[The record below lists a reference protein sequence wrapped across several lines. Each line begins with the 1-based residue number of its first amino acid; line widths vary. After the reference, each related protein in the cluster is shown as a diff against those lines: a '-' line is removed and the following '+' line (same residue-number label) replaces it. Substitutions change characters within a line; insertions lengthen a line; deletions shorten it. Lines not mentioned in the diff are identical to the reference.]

1 MSKHPTNTKEDESI
15 DLDNVKDVKVKEG
28 DIESPKPRPKKR
40 QTVWRRWTEAVCIFL
55 RQTAKGVRGEGEKP
69 DFEELE
75 IPQKYRPRDFQS
87 TCQATGFSP
96 ASLRRLY
103 RGFKT
108 ECPSGLMTEEAF
120 REVFAKFFPNG
131 ATCSAYSHYVFS
143 SMDPEDKGV
152 VSFEE
157 FAQALSLLKRG
168 SLEDKLVWT
177 FHLYDLNG
185 DGVLSRDEIKDVT
198 TSIYSLVGDKETGA
212 PPSREV
218 INTRVEMVAKKFGL
232 PADPLV
238 GGITLEQFLAV
249 CLKDVEIYQALLV
262 MGDGG

>member
-1 MSKHPTNTKEDESI
+1 MFAMSAVDGQSDIENVLPVGGGRGREGRGSDSSASKFLKKKDSAFVSGNKSETKEPFI
-15 DLDNVKDVKVKEG
+15 KEVNKHILKG
-28 DIESPKPRPKKR
+28 CNKILG
-40 QTVWRRWTEAVCIFL
+40 FL
-55 RQTAKGVRGEGEKP
+55 GAKSKLEIAEP

-152 VSFEE
+152 VSFEV
-157 FAQALSLLKRG
+157 R
-168 SLEDKLVWT
+168 
-177 FHLYDLNG
+177 
-185 DGVLSRDEIKDVT
+185 
-198 TSIYSLVGDKETGA
+198 
-212 PPSREV
+212 
-218 INTRVEMVAKKFGL
+218 
-232 PADPLV
+232 
-238 GGITLEQFLAV
+238 
-249 CLKDVEIYQALLV
+249 
-262 MGDGG
+262 